1 MFYKIIE
8 TEDFIL
14 LDMITLDFNWVTYF
28 RLFRLLFHTCFI
40 PVTEYILKF
49 TMMLIMLMG
58 LPQFVSLP
66 LLSVTPYPMIF
77 HEAASR

>member
-28 RLFRLLFHTCFI
+28 RLVRLLFHTCFI
-40 PVTEYILKF
+40 PATEYILKF
-49 TMMLIMLMG
+49 TVMLIMLMG
-58 LPQFVSLP
+58 LPQFCFFALAKCDPISHDF
-66 LLSVTPYPMIF
+66 S
-77 HEAASR
+77 